1 MVMSGITV
9 MSRPAW
15 LHISLLCWFFL
26 ILIFFLAKL
35 LNKFFKI
42 EKAEAQLDECLPQ
55 HRRNEVFSM
64 PVIPGQK
71 FKVIHR
77 PSVRLPPVCCL

>member
-1 MVMSGITV
+1 MVMSRITV

-15 LHISLLCWFFL
+15 LHISLLCWFF
-26 ILIFFLAKL
+26 FFFAKL
-35 LNKFFKI
+35 LSKFFKI

-77 PSVRLPPVCCL
+77 PRVSLQPVCCI